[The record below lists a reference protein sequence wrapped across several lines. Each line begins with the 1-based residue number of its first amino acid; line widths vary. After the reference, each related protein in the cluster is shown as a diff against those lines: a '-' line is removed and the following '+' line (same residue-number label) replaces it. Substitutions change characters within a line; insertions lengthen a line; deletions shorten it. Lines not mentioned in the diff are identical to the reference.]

1 VRCVIFVIDAQSRSA
16 DGDEIA
22 AIDAFNDQL
31 RTAGEFVMAFGLAA
45 PPHAM
50 VIDNRSDAGIEHSG
64 SIFHSDEFFSGMW
77 IIEVDSPEVARTR
90 AMQASR
96 ACNRRVEL
104 RPFL

>member
-1 VRCVIFVIDAQSRSA
+1 MRYVVFVVDAQSRSA

-22 AIDAFNDQL
+22 AIDAFNAEL
-31 RTAGEFVMAFGLAA
+31 RAAGEFVLAFGLAA
-45 PPHAM
+45 PSHAT
-50 VIDNRSDAGIEHSG
+50 VIDNRSDAGIEHAG

-77 IIEVDSPEVARTR
+77 IIDVDSSAVARTR
-90 AMQASR
+90 AMQASL